1 MTIYA
6 LSSGP
11 GTAGIAVIRVSGK
24 NTAQVIKKLTRS
36 QLPKPRVAT
45 LKKFNKN
52 GGKEL
57 IDEGVILWFP
67 APNSYTGED
76 LAEFHVHGSRAV
88 IKAIQSSIAKIKN
101 CRLAEPGEFTKRAF
115 QNGRINLLKAES
127 IADLISAETEIQR
140 KQALKIMSGKSSD
153 KFNSWREKLLK
164 ILSHVEAKI
173 DFPEEDLPKNIIKQ
187 IQKTSNRIL
196 NEIKKTLNDQKVGE
210 RIREGFKIAIVG
222 PPNSGK
228 SSLLNYLSKRDAA
241 IVSETAGTTRD
252 IIETHLNLDG
262 YPVIVSDTAGIRNSK
277 NEIEKK
283 GIKIALKRAQDADL
297 KLVIITAQNVDFTS
311 VLKELLIKNAILV
324 VNKSDLIKKKLNI
337 KFKKYEHVII
347 SIKKESNLHK
357 LITKIKSKLK
367 NKFTT
372 NEDILI
378 TRERHRQN
386 LINCVQHLEK
396 FHEKKT
402 TRDFDKAAEDLRLA
416 TRHLGM
422 IVGKVDV
429 EELLG
434 SIFNDFCIGK

>member
-6 LSSGP
+6 LSTGSGIS
-11 GTAGIAVIRVSGK
+11 GIAVIRVSGRD
-24 NTAQVIKKLTRS
+24 TAQVIKKLTS
-36 QLPKPRVAT
+36 LKLPKPRVAT
-45 LKKFNKN
+45 LRKFNKN

-57 IDEGVILWFP
+57 IDEGVIIWFP

-88 IKAIQSSIAKIKN
+88 IKAMHLSISKIKN
-101 CRLAEPGEFTKRAF
+101 CRLAEPGEFTKKAF

-127 IADLISAETEIQR
+127 IADLISSETEIQR
-140 KQALKIMSGKSSD
+140 KQALKIMNNKSSD
-153 KFNSWREKLLK
+153 KYNSWREKLLK
-164 ILSHVEAKI
+164 SLSHIEAKI
-173 DFPEEDLPKNIIKQ
+173 DFPEEDLPQNIMKE
-187 IQKTSNRIL
+187 IQKTSNAVL
-196 NEIKKTLNDQKVGE
+196 KEIKKTLNDQKVGE
-210 RIREGFKIAIVG
+210 RIREGFKIAILG

-228 SSLLNYLSKRDAA
+228 SSLLNYLSKRDVA
-241 IVSETAGTTRD
+241 IVSEIAGTTRD
-252 IIETHLNLDG
+252 VIETHLNLDG
-262 YPVIVSDTAGIRNSK
+262 YPVIISDTAGIRNSK

-283 GIKIALKRAQDADL
+283 GIKIALKRAEDADL
-297 KLVIITAQNVDFTS
+297 KLVIVSAKNIDFTN
-311 VLKELLIKNAILV
+311 VLKKLLLENAILV
-324 VNKSDLIKKKLNI
+324 INKSDLIKGKLNT
-337 KFKKYEHVII
+337 KFRKYDHILI
-347 SIKKESNLHK
+347 SIKNDLNLNK

-372 NEDILI
+372 SEDILI

-386 LINCVQHLEK
+386 LTNCVQHLER
-396 FHEKKT
+396 FKKKKSIQ
-402 TRDFDKAAEDLRLA
+402 DFDKASEDLRLA

>member
-11 GTAGIAVIRVSGK
+11 GVSGIAVIRVSGK
-24 NTAQVIKKLTRS
+24 NTSQVIKKLTGS
-36 QLPKPRVAT
+36 SLPAPRVAT

-52 GGKEL
+52 GQKSL
-57 IDEGVILWFP
+57 IDEGVIIWFP

-76 LAEFHVHGSRAV
+76 LVEFHVHGSRAV
-88 IKAIQSSIAKIKN
+88 INAMQLAISKIKN

-127 IADLISAETEIQR
+127 IADLISSETEIQR
-140 KQALKIMSGKSSD
+140 KQALKIMSGKSAD
-153 KFNSWREKLLK
+153 KFNSWRKKLLQ
-164 ILSHVEAKI
+164 IMSHVEAKI
-173 DFPEEDLPKNIIKQ
+173 DFPDEDLPKKIINDV
-187 IQKTSNRIL
+187 QKTSSNVL
-196 NEIKKTLNDQKVGE
+196 KEIKKTLNDQKVGE

-228 SSLLNYLSKRDAA
+228 SSLINYLSKRDVA

-252 IIETHLNLDG
+252 VIETHLNLDG
-262 YPVIVSDTAGIRNSK
+262 YPVIISATAGIRSSK

-283 GIKIALKRAQDADL
+283 GIKIALKRAEDADL
-297 KLVIITAQNVDFTS
+297 KLVIVSSKNLGFTS
-311 VLKELLIKNAILV
+311 VLKGLLTKNAILI
-324 VNKSDLIKKKLNI
+324 VNKSDLLKGKLNS
-337 KFKKYEHVII
+337 KFRKHDHVLI
-347 SIKKESNLHK
+347 SIKKDSNLNK
-357 LITKIKSKLK
+357 LILKIKSKLK

-372 NEDILI
+372 TEDILI

-386 LINCVQHLEK
+386 LLNCVQHLEN
-396 FHEKKT
+396 FQKKKSAQ
-402 TRDFDKAAEDLRLA
+402 DFDKAAEDLRLA